1 MYKKTIAI
9 VNPSSSNGNTGR
21 EWPEFEKIIGNSGIE
36 LDIKHTE
43 CPLHATKITREALKA
58 GYEIIVSVGGD
69 GTMNEVVN
77 GFFEDGKQINED
89 ACLAILSRGTGCDLI
104 RTLGIEKSIDSFV
117 KILKN
122 PKTIVCDVGICKF
135 IEYSGKETE
144 RYFLNISDVGI
155 GGETTY
161 RVNKRSKLLKGFLS
175 FLIAS
180 VNTIILY
187 KNKMYDINID
197 DKIILNEKLNSVI
210 IANGRYFG
218 GGMEVA
224 PLAKM
229 DDGLFDIII
238 LGNLN
243 KLELISNLPKIYK
256 GTHLSHP
263 KINRYLGKHIKV
275 KSTDRALVELDGEQ
289 PGTIDAE
296 YTIIPKGI
304 KVLV

>member
-1 MYKKTIAI
+1 MYKKTIVI
-9 VNPSSSNGNTGR
+9 VNPSSSNGNTGK
-21 EWPEFEKIIGNSGIE
+21 EWPEFEKTIKNSGID
-36 LDIKHTE
+36 LDVKHTE
-43 CPLHATKITREALKA
+43 YPLHATGITKDALKS
-58 GYEIIVSVGGD
+58 GYEVIVSVGGD
-69 GTMNEVVN
+69 GTMNEVLN
-77 GFFEDGKQINED
+77 GFFEEGKQINED

-104 RTLGIEKSIDSFV
+104 RTLGIEKSVDSLIE
-117 KILKN
+117 ILKN
-122 PKTIVCDVGICKF
+122 PKTITCDVGLCKF
-135 IEYSGKETE
+135 IEYGGKKSE

-161 RVNKRSKLLKGFLS
+161 RVNKRSKLLRGFLS

-180 VNTIILY
+180 VNTIVLY
-187 KNKMYDINID
+187 KNKILEINID
-197 DKIILNEKLNSVI
+197 DKINLNEKLNSII

-263 KINRYLGKHIKV
+263 KISRYLGKHIKV
-275 KSTDRALVELDGEQ
+275 RSLDKALVELDGEQ

-296 YTIIPKGI
+296 YDIIPKGI
-304 KVLV
+304 KILV

>member
-1 MYKKTIAI
+1 VYKKTIAI

-21 EWPEFEKIIGNSGIE
+21 EWPEFERIIRNSGIN
-36 LDIKHTE
+36 LDIKHTGY
-43 CPLHATKITREALKA
+43 PLHATEIAKDALRS
-58 GYEIIVSVGGD
+58 GYEVIISVGGD

-77 GFFEDGKQINED
+77 GFFENGKQINAN

-104 RTLGIEKSIDSFV
+104 RTLGIEKSIDSFIE
-117 KILKN
+117 ILKN
-122 PKTIVCDVGICKF
+122 PKTIICDVGLCKF
-135 IEYSGKETE
+135 IEYSGKEAE

-187 KNKMYDINID
+187 RNKMYDINID
-197 DKIILNEKLNSVI
+197 DKIILNEKLNSVV

-275 KSTDRALVELDGEQ
+275 RSSDKALVELDGEQ

-304 KVLV
+304 KVLI

>member
-21 EWPEFEKIIGNSGIE
+21 EWPEFERIIRNSGIN
-36 LDIKHTE
+36 LDIKHTGY
-43 CPLHATKITREALKA
+43 PLHATEIAKDALRS
-58 GYEIIVSVGGD
+58 GYEVIISVGGD

-77 GFFEDGKQINED
+77 GFFENGKQINAN

-104 RTLGIEKSIDSFV
+104 RTLGIEKSIDSFIE
-117 KILKN
+117 ILKN
-122 PKTIVCDVGICKF
+122 PKTIICDVGLCKF
-135 IEYSGKETE
+135 IEYSGKEAE

-187 KNKMYDINID
+187 RNKMYDINID
-197 DKIILNEKLNSVI
+197 DKIILNEKLNSVV

-275 KSTDRALVELDGEQ
+275 RSSDKALVELDGEQ

-304 KVLV
+304 KVLI